1 MELTDILSISVTA
14 LVMLVLTHIA
24 VFWVVRT
31 LYPPPA
37 QAQAPVRIAQPVKTV
52 TFTEPPVVEQHV
64 DLPTYEAPLPG
75 KAPGQEGER
84 KPGPPPP
91 ESTAIQRE
99 PRVDVSNTQ

>member
-1 MELTDILSISVTA
+1 MELTDILTISVTA
-14 LVMLVLTHIA
+14 LIMIVLTHIA

-31 LYPPPA
+31 LYPPPPV
-37 QAQAPVRIAQPVKTV
+37 PVRVAEPVKTV

-64 DLPTYEAPLPG
+64 DLPTYETPLPS

-99 PRVDVSNTQ
+99 PRVDVSNAQ